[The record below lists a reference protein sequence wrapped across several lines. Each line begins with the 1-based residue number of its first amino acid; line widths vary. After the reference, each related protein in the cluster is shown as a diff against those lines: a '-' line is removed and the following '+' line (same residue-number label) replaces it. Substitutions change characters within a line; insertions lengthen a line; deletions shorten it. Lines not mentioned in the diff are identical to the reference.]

1 MDRIWVLLQT
11 PAQVFQLRVQMIY
24 LVLLINKTR
33 LQLLSPRLNLN
44 LISILLGEE
53 VPIMPSVLNL
63 PLVNRITI
71 VKSKIYHQASVVVEE
86 VGILQLQI

>member
-1 MDRIWVLLQT
+1 MDRIWVLQQT
-11 PAQVFQLRVQMIY
+11 LAQVFLLRVQMIY